1 MSDPAKR
8 VRVEEQDG
16 KNSEEL
22 KQKKPKQDAEPR
34 KSNGGDRL
42 LNMVR
47 QSYISPLTDVHLSG
61 NSVRVFSLSVMESIH
76 ATMLK
81 ELAGCTGI
89 GDATQKAELAVES
102 KIDGMITAQAE
113 NKDAFILLKAMIVS
127 EKAGSLESDF
137 GLQQVVMM
145 GVKVGVVVSTVNGS
159 RDCLFKILRKVL
171 AIAEQP
177 QVGERKRRMEE
188 DIAKVL
194 VPRTVLIG
202 KATLRKTLFE
212 EELAVLVEKEKELH
226 LKKKES
232 DKREEQM
239 GLAMEKMKES
249 IDVTWGTLSE
259 NIPEDG
265 GDGDRSALA
274 SIKKEMVNR
283 ATYAL
288 NEATRV
294 IRRENAATEDFLGRI
309 SGEIEAKKMQVKA
322 LDVELDAEKVMSED
336 ALRDDVK
343 ALYAKSK
350 DLVQLAKIAK
360 GIQELMGLPD
370 VLQQARMLIFTET
383 RASFDALMGVE
394 APPVPPGAA

>member
-16 KNSEEL
+16 KKSEEL
-22 KQKKPKQDAEPR
+22 KQKKAKQDAEPR
-34 KSNGGDRL
+34 KINGGDRL
-42 LNMVR
+42 LSMVR
-47 QSYISPLTDVHLSG
+47 QSYILPLTDVHLSG

-76 ATMLK
+76 TTMLK
-81 ELAGCTGI
+81 ELAGGI
-89 GDATQKAELAVES
+89 ADVTQKAELAVES
-102 KIDGMITAQAE
+102 KIDGMITTQAE

-188 DIAKVL
+188 DIAKLL
-194 VPRTVLIG
+194 VPRAVLMG
-202 KATLRKTLFE
+202 KATLRKNLFE

-309 SGEIEAKKMQVKA
+309 SGEIEAKQLQLKA
-322 LDVELDAEKVMSED
+322 LDVELDAEKVMSEE
-336 ALRDDVK
+336 ALRDAVK

-350 DLVQLAKIAK
+350 DLVHLAKIAK

-370 VLQQARMLIFTET
+370 VLQQARILVFTET

-394 APPVPPGAA
+394 APPPRAD

>member
-34 KSNGGDRL
+34 KINGGDRL
-42 LNMVR
+42 LSMVR

-76 ATMLK
+76 TTMLK
-81 ELAGCTGI
+81 ELAGGI
-89 GDATQKAELAVES
+89 ANVTKQAELAVES

-145 GVKVGVVVSTVNGS
+145 GVKVGVVVSTLNGS

-188 DIAKVL
+188 DIAKLL
-194 VPRTVLIG
+194 VPRAVLMG
-202 KATLRKTLFE
+202 KARLRKNLFE

-294 IRRENAATEDFLGRI
+294 IRRENAATEDFLVRI
-309 SGEIEAKKMQVKA
+309 SGEIEAKQLQLKA
-322 LDVELDAEKVMSED
+322 LDVELDAEKVMSEE
-336 ALRDDVK
+336 ALREAVK

-350 DLVQLAKIAK
+350 DLVHLAKIAK
-360 GIQELMGLPD
+360 GIQDLMGLPD
-370 VLQQARMLIFTET
+370 VLQQARILVFTET

-394 APPVPPGAA
+394 APPVPPRAD

>member
-34 KSNGGDRL
+34 KINGGDRL
-42 LNMVR
+42 LSMVR

-76 ATMLK
+76 TTMLK
-81 ELAGCTGI
+81 ELAGGI
-89 GDATQKAELAVES
+89 ANVTKQAELAVES

-145 GVKVGVVVSTVNGS
+145 GVKVGVVVSTLNGS

-188 DIAKVL
+188 DIAKLL
-194 VPRTVLIG
+194 VPRAVLMG
-202 KATLRKTLFE
+202 KATLRKNLFE

-294 IRRENAATEDFLGRI
+294 IRRENAATEDFLVRI
-309 SGEIEAKKMQVKA
+309 SGEIEAKQLQLKA
-322 LDVELDAEKVMSED
+322 LDVELDAEKVMSEE
-336 ALRDDVK
+336 ALREAVK

-350 DLVQLAKIAK
+350 DLVHLAKIAK
-360 GIQELMGLPD
+360 GIQDLMGLPD
-370 VLQQARMLIFTET
+370 VLQQARILVFTET

-394 APPVPPGAA
+394 APPVPPRAD

>member
-1 MSDPAKR
+1 M
-8 VRVEEQDG
+8 EEQDG

-34 KSNGGDRL
+34 KINGGDRL
-42 LNMVR
+42 LSMVR

-76 ATMLK
+76 TTMLK
-81 ELAGCTGI
+81 ELAGGI
-89 GDATQKAELAVES
+89 ANVTKQAELAVES

-145 GVKVGVVVSTVNGS
+145 GVKVGVVVSTLNGS

-177 QVGERKRRMEE
+177 QVGERKRRMDE
-188 DIAKVL
+188 DIAKLL
-194 VPRTVLIG
+194 VPRAVLMG
-202 KATLRKTLFE
+202 KATLRKNLFE

-294 IRRENAATEDFLGRI
+294 IRRENAATEDFLVRI
-309 SGEIEAKKMQVKA
+309 SGEIEAKQLQLKA
-322 LDVELDAEKVMSED
+322 LDVELDAEKVMSEE
-336 ALRDDVK
+336 ALREAVK

-350 DLVQLAKIAK
+350 DLVHLAKIAK
-360 GIQELMGLPD
+360 GIQDLMGLPD
-370 VLQQARMLIFTET
+370 VLQQARILVFTET

-394 APPVPPGAA
+394 APPVPPRAD

>member
-34 KSNGGDRL
+34 KINGGDRL
-42 LNMVR
+42 LSMVR

-76 ATMLK
+76 TTMLK
-81 ELAGCTGI
+81 ELAGGI
-89 GDATQKAELAVES
+89 ANVTKQAELAVES

-145 GVKVGVVVSTVNGS
+145 GVKVGVVVSTLNGS

-177 QVGERKRRMEE
+177 QVGERKRRMDE
-188 DIAKVL
+188 DIAKLL
-194 VPRTVLIG
+194 VPRAVLMG
-202 KATLRKTLFE
+202 KATLRKNLFE

-294 IRRENAATEDFLGRI
+294 IRRENAATEDFLVRI
-309 SGEIEAKKMQVKA
+309 SGEIEAKQLQLKA
-322 LDVELDAEKVMSED
+322 LDVELDAEKVMSEE
-336 ALRDDVK
+336 ALREAVK

-350 DLVQLAKIAK
+350 DLVHLAKIAK
-360 GIQELMGLPD
+360 GIQDLMGLPD
-370 VLQQARMLIFTET
+370 VLQQARILVFTET

-394 APPVPPGAA
+394 APPVPPRAD